1 MKKSRYLKK
10 NLVYHYPSMVEH
22 VCRYDWLGNLRVYF
36 EEAQKIF
43 QNSLREKVP
52 KTKIY
57 FKDNTLSF
65 RENV

>member
-1 MKKSRYLKK
+1 
-10 NLVYHYPSMVEH
+10 MVEH

-43 QNSLREKVP
+43 QNSLREKVT
-52 KTKIY
+52 KMKIY